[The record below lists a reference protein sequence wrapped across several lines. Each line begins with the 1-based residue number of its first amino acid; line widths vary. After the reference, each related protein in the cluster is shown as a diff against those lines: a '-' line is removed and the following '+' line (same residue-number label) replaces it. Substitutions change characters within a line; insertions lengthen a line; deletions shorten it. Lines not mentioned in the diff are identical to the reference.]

1 MLPYQT
7 FKPLVIV
14 KQVNSLLEDGVV
26 QLRVCHRPAHP
37 RPRYIVRIVKVS
49 PDLHRLPMRIPH
61 PESILTS
68 RIHIN
73 TDRVA
78 PLVGVDNKNLSLN
91 AVRLQPLR
99 HYNRLWKAG
108 VLILAYPRRGIRRRI
123 RRASRYEQRQQQ
135 DEDSH

>member
-14 KQVNSLLEDGVV
+14 KQVNSLLEYSVV
-26 QLRVCHRPAHP
+26 QIRVSHRPAHP
-37 RPRYIVRIVKVS
+37 RPCYIVRIVKVS
-49 PDLHRLPMRIPH
+49 PDLHRLPMRVPH
-61 PESILTS
+61 PESILPS

-73 TDRVA
+73 TNGVT
-78 PLVGVDNKNLSLN
+78 PLVGVNSKNLSLN
-91 AVRLQPLR
+91 VVRLQPLR

-108 VLILAYPRRGIRRRI
+108 VLILAHPRRGIRRRI
-123 RRASRYEQRQQQ
+123 RRASSYEQRQQQ